1 MKISSSIT
9 IKRRTM
15 YTEDHIQKIIS
26 RVRQLVTNP
35 FKQIEN
41 KTDLSRTT
49 INRFFSGVPV
59 RQSTQDKIFK
69 ACIEIIDKK
78 QQEQL
83 ELKKKSEQLLQL
95 QVPFQGSGKK
105 KIA

>member
-1 MKISSSIT
+1 
-9 IKRRTM
+9 M
-15 YTEDHIQKIIS
+15 YTEDHIQKIIL

-35 FKQIEN
+35 FKQIEK

-49 INRFFSGVPV
+49 INRFFSGTPV

-69 ACIEIIDKK
+69 ACVEIIDQK

-83 ELKKKSEQLLQL
+83 ALKRKSEQLLQL
-95 QVPFQGSGKK
+95 QLPFRGSKK
-105 KIA
+105 RKTA

>member
-1 MKISSSIT
+1 
-9 IKRRTM
+9 M
-15 YTEDHIQKIIS
+15 YTEDHIQKIIL
-26 RVRQLVTNP
+26 RVRQLITNP
-35 FKQIEN
+35 FKQIEK

-49 INRFFSGVPV
+49 INRFFSGVTV

-69 ACIEIIDKK
+69 ACVELIDEK

-83 ELKKKSEQLLQL
+83 ELKKRSEQLLQL
-95 QVPFQGSGKK
+95 RIPLKTSREK

>member
-1 MKISSSIT
+1 
-9 IKRRTM
+9 M
-15 YTEDHIQKIIS
+15 YTEDHIQRIIL

-69 ACIEIIDKK
+69 ACVEIIDKK
-78 QQEQL
+78 QQERL
-83 ELKKKSEQLLQL
+83 ELKEKSEELLQL
-95 QVPFQGSGKK
+95 QIPFKSKDK
-105 KIA
+105 RKIA